1 MLLIIVSA
9 IVLPACSKKGNA
21 PSDRELPVIVIT
33 TPTPN
38 QVFPAGNA
46 ITVSGTVTDN
56 LKLAEVHVHVYN
68 NSTGTELID
77 IHHGAA
83 TANFSYSESFA
94 AQAGIQYKIQIMAID
109 AAANT
114 GYATVYVSAN

>member
-38 QVFPAGNA
+38 QVFLAGNA
-46 ITVSGTVTDN
+46 ITVSGTATDN
-56 LKLAEVHVHVYN
+56 LKLAEVHVHIFN
-68 NSTGTELID
+68 NATGTELID
-77 IHHGAA
+77 IHHPAA
-83 TANFSYSESFA
+83 TPNFSFTESFA